1 MNIKFLETF
10 IWLVRLKSFRA
21 TAEKLNTT
29 QPNISSRISSLE
41 DILRTTLYVRG
52 SKEFQLTAAGRRIF
66 DHAEQIVDLYLLM
79 QREVSS
85 AGSEQA
91 VLRIGIIEMVTLSWL
106 PEFVRLIRES
116 DAIGEVDFVT
126 ETSADLID
134 LLRKDKIDVAFL
146 WGPSNEPNITNEY
159 ICNYAMNWL
168 GVPSFREGADEI
180 DIIDVAKL
188 PVMATREGTSGHTM
202 VREYFASYG
211 VDFVPGASNRISM
224 VSYSIA
230 TAIQIVRTGLG
241 VMALPPLMVADDL
254 QKGVI
259 EILPV
264 RQQMPPAYLTA
275 CYKLPTPRL
284 FVTHVVELARE
295 AASNYATGVNPD
307 HFWI

>member
-1 MNIKFLETF
+1 
-10 IWLVRLKSFRA
+10 
-21 TAEKLNTT
+21 
-29 QPNISSRISSLE
+29 
-41 DILRTTLYVRG
+41 
-52 SKEFQLTAAGRRIF
+52 
-66 DHAEQIVDLYLLM
+66 
-79 QREVSS
+79 
-85 AGSEQA
+85 
-91 VLRIGIIEMVTLSWL
+91 
-106 PEFVRLIRES
+106 
-116 DAIGEVDFVT
+116 
-126 ETSADLID
+126 
-134 LLRKDKIDVAFL
+134 
-146 WGPSNEPNITNEY
+146 
-159 ICNYAMNWL
+159 
-168 GVPSFREGADEI
+168 
-180 DIIDVAKL
+180 
-188 PVMATREGTSGHTM
+188 M